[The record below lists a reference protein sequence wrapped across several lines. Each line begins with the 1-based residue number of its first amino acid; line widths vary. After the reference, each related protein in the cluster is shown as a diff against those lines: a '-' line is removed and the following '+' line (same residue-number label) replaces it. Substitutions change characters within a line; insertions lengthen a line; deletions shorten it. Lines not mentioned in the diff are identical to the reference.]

1 MPPTDGFSVTGV
13 SPVSLASGIR
23 GHVCEQC
30 GSLGLH
36 PNIGGEPT
44 PKRLF
49 SLGKDGDQGG
59 WFCAVHLERQGSA
72 QPNQIHTQPQAA
84 PWADPWPFNHPLIR
98 GSETRSSSAGGDPS
112 TLLPSQAAASVN
124 EGGPSVSL
132 PYSISLYLSF
142 LECEWTITAS
152 TWRGAVGRSL
162 QREHSFH
169 VSRWPRSAL
178 EGATSAYSGPAQ
190 LPRTRC
196 QLRSE
201 RRKVANRP
209 LVGLFPTRGPLA
221 LDVTGV

>member
-1 MPPTDGFSVTGV
+1 M
-13 SPVSLASGIR
+13 
-23 GHVCEQC
+23 
-30 GSLGLH
+30 
-36 PNIGGEPT
+36 
-44 PKRLF
+44 
-49 SLGKDGDQGG
+49 GKDGDQGG

-98 GSETRSSSAGGDPS
+98 GSKTRSSSAGGDPS